1 MTTLAA
7 KVGAMTLQEQIQAI
21 DEGALVRAMPE
32 LSTIAVTG
40 PDRQTW
46 LAGMV
51 TNEVKSL
58 PAGSG
63 AYALS
68 VNRNGRLQ
76 AETYVLVDEDRILLG
91 VRSELAAELL
101 EAMNQYLIMEDA
113 ELEPVDPSP
122 SWWLA
127 HGPKAELV
135 AAAAREADATVGMG
149 QLGELSTAFIA
160 LARGERAHPS
170 PGELLTRPEG
180 ALLATPEGWE
190 RIRIERMI
198 PRYGVDFEKGC
209 YPQEACLESL
219 AVSFNKGCYLGQEAV
234 FMLEK
239 RGHAANRLVRLVLDG
254 DAPPERGAVISTTDG
269 DEVGKVTSSITDD
282 GKAWVIGRVR
292 YKHTA
297 SGTELRIGDS
307 ATTVS

>member
-1 MTTLAA
+1 MT
-7 KVGAMTLQEQIQAI
+7 VEEQIQAI

-46 LAGMV
+46 LAGML
-51 TNEVKSL
+51 TNDVKSL
-58 PAGSG
+58 PVGAG

-68 VNRNGRLQ
+68 VNKSGRLQ
-76 AETYVLVDEDRILLG
+76 AETYVVLGEDRILLG
-91 VRSELAAELL
+91 VRSELAAEVF
-101 EAMNQYLIMEDA
+101 EAMDRYLIMEDA
-113 ELEPVDPSP
+113 ELEMVDPSP

-127 HGPKAELV
+127 HGPKAEVV
-135 AAAAREADATVGMG
+135 ASAAREAEATVGMG
-149 QLGELSTAFIA
+149 HLGEIPTAFIA
-160 LARGERAHPS
+160 LAQGAHPS
-170 PGELLTRPEG
+170 PGELLTRPDG

-209 YPQEACLESL
+209 YPQEACLESF

-239 RGHAANRLVRLVLDG
+239 RGHVAKRLVRLVLDG
-254 DAPPERGAVISTTDG
+254 GAAPEAGTAITTVDG
-269 DEVGKVTSSITDD
+269 DEVGKVTSSIADR
-282 GKAWVIGRVR
+282 GKAWVIGSVR

-297 SGTELRIGDS
+297 SGTKLEIGDR
-307 ATTVS
+307 AATVSCLGIREVGK